1 MQLGVCVSLTV
12 SGRVSVDGN
21 VRASDCPATA
31 CPQPLP
37 FPDFVLAVQS

>member
-1 MQLGVCVSLTV
+1 MQLGVSLAMQLCASVNDVAQCVRTF
-12 SGRVSVDGN
+12 
-21 VRASDCPATA
+21 CPATA